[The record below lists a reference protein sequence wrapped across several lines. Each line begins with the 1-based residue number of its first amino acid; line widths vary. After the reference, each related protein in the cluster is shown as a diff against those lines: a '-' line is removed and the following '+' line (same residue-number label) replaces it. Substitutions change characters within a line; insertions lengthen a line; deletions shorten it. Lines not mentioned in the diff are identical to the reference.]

1 MADLPSLNGLRAFE
15 AAARHLS
22 FTRAAEELHVTQAAI
37 SHQISRLEA
46 QLGLRLFRRRNRALV
61 LTEEAQAYLPA
72 VRAAFEGLRAATRT
86 LRRQESGT
94 LTVTAM
100 TSFAALWLV
109 PRLGAFQA
117 RHPEIEIRLSTSFQ
131 QIDLRR
137 EDVDVAVR
145 MGDGTWPG
153 HRVDW
158 LMPEALFPVC
168 SPALLERGP
177 PLQVPADLAQHTLLH
192 CTVWP
197 DGWTNWL
204 AAAGQPGLRGVRN
217 PSYDLLLSAYQAA
230 MQGAG
235 VAMGLRTHIEADLAA
250 GRLVRPFT
258 VALPE
263 KGYYVVAP
271 EETADRPKI
280 RAFRAWLQEVAGAA
294 ESPGV
299 DSAAAGSLQPP
310 VIPARG
316 RAGRSP

>member
-37 SHQISRLEA
+37 SHQIARLEA
-46 QLGLRLFRRRNRALV
+46 QLGIRLFRRRNRALV

-72 VRAAFEGLRAATRT
+72 VRTAFEGLRAATRT

-109 PRLGAFQA
+109 PRLGSFQA

-137 EDVDVAVR
+137 DDVDVAVR
-145 MGDGTWPG
+145 MGDGKWPG

-158 LMPEALFPVC
+158 LLREEVFPVC

-177 PLQVPADLAQHTLLH
+177 PLKTPADLAQHTLLH

-204 AAAGQPGLRGVRN
+204 AAAGQPGLQGARN

-258 VALPE
+258 ISLPE
-263 KGYYVVAP
+263 KGYHVVAP
-271 EETADRPKI
+271 EETAEQPKI
-280 RAFRAWLQEVAGAA
+280 RAFRAWLLEVAGATVP
-294 ESPGV
+294 PGV